1 MKRAWI
7 ASFTFEGYTHSE
19 IFWRW
24 LENCFKGALKG
35 APTLILD
42 NASFHQQ
49 KQVMESFQKQQIECW
64 FLPPYSPDLN
74 PIELQW
80 AILKKKIRRK
90 KKTMEVEKAI
100 QTSFQEMG
108 QPKRI

>member
-1 MKRAWI
+1 
-7 ASFTFEGYTHSE
+7 
-19 IFWRW
+19 
-24 LENCFKGALKG
+24 
-35 APTLILD
+35 
-42 NASFHQQ
+42 
-49 KQVMESFQKQQIECW
+49 MESLQKQQIDCW
-64 FLPPYSPDLN
+64 FLLPYSPDLN
-74 PIELQW
+74 PIEQQW